1 MDLKV
6 LKDLSI
12 NITNE
17 IRVLAPMHIEEE
29 MHTPLTLVDR
39 ILIANRLSESLTI
52 LRTKALDEDSDFE
65 LEDDLPIY
73 KGYLVIA
80 LDSEI

>member
-12 NITNE
+12 NIINE
-17 IRVLAPMHIEEE
+17 IRVLALMHIKEE
-29 MHTPLTLVDR
+29 MHTPLILVDR

-65 LEDDLPIY
+65 LEDDLLIY